1 MLKVL
6 PFLLKKF
13 ILYLPQIPGE
23 LYKGDNYVYI
33 AMLFALYNNYE
44 NIIINP
50 NIHFKLDINNNILIK
65 DDVINNVIKNLITK
79 IKSKINTK
87 K

>member
-1 MLKVL
+1 
-6 PFLLKKF
+6 
-13 ILYLPQIPGE
+13 
-23 LYKGDNYVYI
+23 
-33 AMLFALYNNYE
+33 MLFALYNNYQ
-44 NIIINP
+44 NIIKNP